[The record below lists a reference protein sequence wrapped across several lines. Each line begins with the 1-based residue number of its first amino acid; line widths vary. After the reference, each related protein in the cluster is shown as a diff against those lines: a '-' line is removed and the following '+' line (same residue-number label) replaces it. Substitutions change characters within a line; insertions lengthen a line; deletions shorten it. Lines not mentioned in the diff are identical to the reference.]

1 MCVCFPVC
9 ICVCMWVLPALLSM
23 PLHREVN
30 GIDACV
36 IPAQALSSAA
46 LFSPAAAPWPPNN
59 HTPLFLFTICQRW
72 RENWRK
78 SVAEKKRA
86 GDGIDRLPHVLK
98 PDIDFLSFFSNG
110 KKCIVR
116 PKEISMGI
124 WGKRSWNEHP
134 VHRCLLW
141 IVYRSVVIELSE
153 QGPSP
158 ICALLRVFG
167 LSMFLCNISVGG
179 DFKKPGKF
187 CDKHFRGVQLVKK
200 FWC

>member
-1 MCVCFPVC
+1 MCVFFLVCVCEPFPV
-9 ICVCMWVLPALLSM
+9 LLSV

-36 IPAQALSSAA
+36 IPAQALSSEA
-46 LFSPAAAPWPPNN
+46 LFSPPAAPWPPNN
-59 HTPLFLFTICQRW
+59 HTPLFLFTIYQRW

-86 GDGIDRLPHVLK
+86 GAGIDRLPHVLK

-110 KKCIVR
+110 KKCIVQ
-116 PKEISMGI
+116 PKEISVGI

-141 IVYRSVVIELSE
+141 IVYRAVVIELSE
-153 QGPSP
+153 
-158 ICALLRVFG
+158 
-167 LSMFLCNISVGG
+167 
-179 DFKKPGKF
+179 
-187 CDKHFRGVQLVKK
+187 
-200 FWC
+200 